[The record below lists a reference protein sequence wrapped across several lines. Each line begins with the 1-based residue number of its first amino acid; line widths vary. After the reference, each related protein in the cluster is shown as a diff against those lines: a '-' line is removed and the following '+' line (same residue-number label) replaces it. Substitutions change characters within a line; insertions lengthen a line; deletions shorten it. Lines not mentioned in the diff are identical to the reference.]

1 MKIEIINEKVLE
13 SLLSE
18 SAESATVND
27 AKEIASV
34 LACDSGC
41 GCDTGSDWVN
51 QICPA
56 PEWVVGWKKS
66 TC

>member
-1 MKIEIINEKVLE
+1 MKIEIINQKVLKD
-13 SLLSE
+13 LLSE
-18 SAESATVND
+18 S
-27 AKEIASV
+27 KEVGEEDI

-41 GCDTGSDWVN
+41 SCDTGSDWVN

-56 PEWVVGWKKS
+56 PEWVVGWKRA